1 MKKAG
6 VLTGRSAIDMRPGT
20 YCLDSQ
26 RRCAGTDTSR
36 PHLQRQPQKD
46 PIKAI
51 ATLQLSL
58 LGYNDDI
65 SND

>member
-1 MKKAG
+1 M
-6 VLTGRSAIDMRPGT
+6 
-20 YCLDSQ
+20 
-26 RRCAGTDTSR
+26 SR